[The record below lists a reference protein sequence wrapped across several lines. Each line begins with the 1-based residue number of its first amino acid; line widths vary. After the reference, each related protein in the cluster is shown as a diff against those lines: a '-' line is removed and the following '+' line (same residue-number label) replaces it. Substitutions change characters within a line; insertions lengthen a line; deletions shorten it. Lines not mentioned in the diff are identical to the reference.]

1 MRRMAAAIH
10 GARERNHFRETT
22 GCSWLSAGPAA
33 DRQRSNLP
41 SGGCEGRALLRFR
54 LRVEIPRDER
64 ETARTVY
71 RSNSKIDSTAGQE
84 LERIRGRLRRP
95 DATETRPGL
104 RVGEL
109 VPHAPHGLDERRS
122 RGVLFD
128 SAAKPLHEGVHAAD
142 GHE

>member
-10 GARERNHFRETT
+10 SGRERNHFRETT
-22 GCSWLSAGPAA
+22 GCSWVSAGPAA

-64 ETARTVY
+64 KTAQTVY

-84 LERIRGRLRRP
+84 LELIRAGSEDP
-95 DATETRPGL
+95 TPQK
-104 RVGEL
+104 
-109 VPHAPHGLDERRS
+109 HARDYE
-122 RGVLFD
+122 
-128 SAAKPLHEGVHAAD
+128 SA
-142 GHE
+142 